1 MWKIILCDGIK
12 NNIRIIRI
20 IASYERAVQYAI
32 NLHNSTGKMYKVER
46 V

>member
-1 MWKIILCDGIK
+1 MWKIVECNGIK

-20 IASYERAVQYAI
+20 IASYEKAVQYAI
-32 NLHNSTGKMYKVER
+32 QLNKTTGKMYKVER